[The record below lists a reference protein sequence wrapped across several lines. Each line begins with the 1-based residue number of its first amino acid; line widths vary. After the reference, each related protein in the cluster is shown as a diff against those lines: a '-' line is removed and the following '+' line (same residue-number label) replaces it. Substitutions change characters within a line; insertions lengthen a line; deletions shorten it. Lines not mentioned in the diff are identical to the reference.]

1 MAKVLILSHQEILKL
16 NLSLKNIILNIKEGF
31 KKHSL
36 GKTYLKPKI
45 SLVPK
50 EGSFYTAMPGGVKDE
65 VLGLKLIERFENKNY
80 PSVFGTMFLNDEKT
94 GKLLSIMDATWLTS
108 IRTGAIATI
117 SIEIFANP
125 EVNEISIIGLGNT
138 AIATLKCIEEYLP
151 HIKKVNLFSYKDT
164 HLKFIEK
171 FKESRFEF
179 EIIDNLETFIKRGK
193 IIISAITYA
202 SKPFIKKE
210 WLNDDVLIL
219 PIHSRGWQECDEI
232 FDKIYTDDYEHTK
245 HFIKKLTGELG
256 DVLLGKIKG
265 KEKEKK
271 EKIIAYNIGIA
282 IDDIVVAKLIYDE
295 AKKQKVGL
303 EIELDNYN
311 SKVIF

>member
-1 MAKVLILSHQEILKL
+1 MGKVLVLSHQEILHLK
-16 NLSLKNIILNIKEGF
+16 LSLRSIVENIKKGL

-36 GKTYLKPKI
+36 GESYLKPKV
-45 SLVPK
+45 SLVPR
-50 EGSFYTAMPGGVKDE
+50 EGVFYTAMPGGLKNE

-80 PSVFGTMFLNDEKT
+80 PSIFGTMFLNDEKT

-117 SIEIFANP
+117 SIEMFANP
-125 EVNEISIIGLGNT
+125 EIEEISIIGLGNT

-171 FKESRFEF
+171 FKKSQFKF
-179 EIIDNLETFIKRGK
+179 EIIEDLETFVKTGK

-210 WLNDDVLIL
+210 WLQENVLIL
-219 PIHSRGWQECDEI
+219 PIHSRGWQECDEV

-245 HFIKKLTGELG
+245 HFIKNLTGELG
-256 DVLLGKIKG
+256 EVLLGKIKG
-265 KEKEKK
+265 REKGKS

-295 AKKQKVGL
+295 ARKQKIGL
-303 EIELDNYN
+303 EIELDNYEN
-311 SKVIF
+311 KIIF